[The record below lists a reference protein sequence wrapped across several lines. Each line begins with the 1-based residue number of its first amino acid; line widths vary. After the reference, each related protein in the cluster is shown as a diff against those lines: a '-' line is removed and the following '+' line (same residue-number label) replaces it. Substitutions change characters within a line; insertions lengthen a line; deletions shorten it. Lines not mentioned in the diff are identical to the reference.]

1 MDTTD
6 DTLSN
11 LVSSL
16 TEQVRYMLTERLRNF
31 SNEALNLIGQQKG
44 LKMNRREVL
53 TIILKSLK
61 DVSGE
66 MALELIR
73 NSSLN
78 DDDKILLN
86 ILYGNPRVAILS
98 PIKTTK
104 EEVSDDELILGGK
117 SLVRQSL
124 PEWPRDDISVGEED

>member
-124 PEWPRDDISVGEED
+124 PEWPRYDISVGEED